1 MLTEDS
7 EADDMCLKC
16 SDIIIITMATGTHCM
31 LTEDSE
37 ADDMCLKCSDIIII
51 TMATGTAC

>member
-16 SDIIIITMATGTHCM
+16 SDIIIITTSPMKQCAAYVQYRYRGDNDIVDQ
-31 LTEDSE
+31 ED
-37 ADDMCLKCSDIIII
+37 DC
-51 TMATGTAC
+51 